1 MLNSSRKNKTPM
13 PIRTLGGV
21 KDGVQQEFLRINQES
36 INDYMR
42 KKDFKSKEIK
52 RPMMKIICNGAS

>member
-1 MLNSSRKNKTPM
+1 M

-21 KDGVQQEFLRINQES
+21 KDGVKQEFLRINQDS

-42 KKDFKSKEIK
+42 KKDFKSKEIN
-52 RPMMKIICNGAS
+52 RPMMKMICNGAS